1 MHAVVTATIQADP
14 APVWDVVADLATWP
28 RWLDV
33 VTRAVPD
40 GDGAWR
46 ARLGLRVGPL
56 DLGYDVRMVLVEAA
70 RPGRL
75 RFERVEAD
83 GQDDHSAVVL
93 DVTLARTGE
102 ATVITLEAT
111 VDKRIPLLDLDRELR
126 RRASRSVA
134 RLEEVVRTTPR

>member
-1 MHAVVTATIQADP
+1 MHAAVTATVRAEP
-14 APVWDVVADLATWP
+14 GEVWDVVADLATWP
-28 RWLDV
+28 LWLDV

-46 ARLGLRVGPL
+46 ARLGFRVGPV
-56 DLGYDVRMVLVEAA
+56 DLGYDVRMVLVEAV

-75 RFERVEAD
+75 RFERVEVD
-83 GQDDHSAVVL
+83 GRDDHSAVTL

-102 ATVITLEAT
+102 VTEITLDATVA
-111 VDKRIPLLDLDRELR
+111 KRILLLDLGRELR
-126 RRASRSVA
+126 RRSSRSVA